1 MTTIIN
7 EVKAILLALMNSNEL
22 NADSQY
28 IIYGMKIYDS
38 TIDSSISISYNFL
51 EELIGTRK
59 INLEEN
65 RNRVVAC
72 CVDMAAVR
80 IYATLGGVSIP
91 THFNYKD
98 YDLTITKNVTPMI
111 EQGLKLHLMS
121 AKQWFKILLSDTW
134 AAVSKQDDLMFVSP
148 IYNVNYGCD
157 YISHDTPLN

>member
-7 EVKAILLALMNSNEL
+7 EVKATLLALMNSGEL

-38 TIDSSISISYNFL
+38 TMDFSILISYNFL

-72 CVDMAAVR
+72 CIDMAAVR
-80 IYATLGGVSIP
+80 VYGMLGGVSIP

-134 AAVSKQDDLMFVSP
+134 AKVGKQEDLSYISP
-148 IYNVNYGCD
+148 IYSPDLGHD
-157 YISHDTPLN
+157 LISHDTPLN